1 MGSHVGRVILGQN
14 VKHCK
19 HWAVGTCMDR
29 GEVLVQEPGCWDGWH
44 PPGKGID
51 KGAHAPG

>member
-1 MGSHVGRVILGQN
+1 
-14 VKHCK
+14 
-19 HWAVGTCMDR
+19 MDR